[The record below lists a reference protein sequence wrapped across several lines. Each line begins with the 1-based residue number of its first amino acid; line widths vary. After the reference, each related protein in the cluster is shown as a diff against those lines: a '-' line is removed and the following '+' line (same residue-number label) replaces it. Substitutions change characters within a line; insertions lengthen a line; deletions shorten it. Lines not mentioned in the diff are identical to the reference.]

1 MVTKIIIPH
10 PELIL
15 ADRRA
20 HIRNNRLDLGPSM
33 HAIAIIIA
41 LMVVELERAPALPP
55 RLDAKVFLFV
65 AKVSLHVDFVVIA
78 EELAAGGLPAAFG
91 FALCAGDALADG
103 HGGGGGPAEPVEG
116 VDGAGLVGVVFEVH
130 VGGDFGLRVGVEI
143 VGGALAGGLAEGVEV
158 RGPPDWV
165 PDLEVLDP
173 VVVVDG
179 ARVGGIPWLEEV
191 HALGALGVSGVGEDG
206 GGLVDGVAEDSGGDA
221 VEDGHG
227 AGGGC
232 WDFVV
237 GDDGEG
243 GAGGG
248 DWIKDA
254 VVVVAERLGGS
265 RICRRHGD

>member
-1 MVTKIIIPH
+1 MVTEIIIPH
-10 PELIL
+10 PKLIL

-20 HIRNNRLDLGPSM
+20 HIRNHRLDLRPSM

-41 LMVVELERAPALPP
+41 LMSVEPKRAPTLPP
-55 RLDAKVFLFV
+55 CLDAKLFLFV
-65 AKVSLHVDFVVIA
+65 AVVSLHVYFVVVA
-78 EELAAGGLPAAFG
+78 EELAAGGLPAAFA
-91 FALCAGDALADG
+91 FALCAGDAVADG

-130 VGGDFGLRVGVEI
+130 VGGDFGLGVGVEV

-158 RGPPDWV
+158 RGPPDRV

-173 VVVVDG
+173 VGVMDG
-179 ARVGGIPWLEEV
+179 TWVGGVPWLEEV
-191 HALGALGVSGVGEDG
+191 GALGALGVGGVGENG

-221 VEDGHG
+221 VEDGDG
-227 AGGGC
+227 AWGGC

-243 GAGGG
+243 WAGGG

-254 VVVVAERLGGS
+254 FVIDERLWIRRSLGS
-265 RICRRHGD
+265 